1 MPNIVQSVINRVLGI
16 RSIQKSGNQIFSLTW
31 NMWVN
36 EVWPDIDKRLSIEQ
50 GYADNTALFSIVNH
64 DAEKFAS
71 IPRYIY
77 NADSKISDRVYDKRL
92 VDGKGVKELARLL
105 RRPNKNQSQSELYE
119 LLRVFYKSTG
129 DGMIWLNRGDVA
141 EEFTAYDTPR
151 MLANGQTEYGTF
163 RKRTD
168 EEIERLPV
176 LEMFVLPSGFVG
188 AIPDPNDMF
197 GVAAYWLDV
206 NGKKIPLRKCDV
218 IHWKRQNPVFDP
230 SNAEHLMGLNPFHVG
245 RRTIQENKDAVAA
258 TDRMFKNDGAKG
270 VLVNENLRWDSLSEK
285 QKQDLRDMIDQRIN
299 NASEVKGAI
308 ATLGGKWDYLNIA
321 KDSVDMALLQGKK
334 MTWQELCFLL
344 SVPFELFDSQTTY
357 ANKEQA
363 QKGWVS
369 NTIMPAC
376 LNIDD
381 KMTEVLAIAFG
392 LVDAD
397 GHPTIVISSDFSSLP
412 EMRKDTA
419 ALITA
424 FQSAWYIP
432 PNRKLMEL
440 GYDPIK
446 DKSFD
451 EPWVPDGVQPLSN
464 AIQTME
470 FANRS
475 QEELINSEDGN
486 NPINTGGNR
495 GQANNGE

>member
-1 MPNIVQSVINRVLGI
+1 MPNIIQSVLSRVLGI

-36 EVWPDIDKRLSIEQ
+36 EVWPDIDKRLSIEE

-92 VDGKGVKELARLL
+92 IDGNGVKDLARLL
-105 RRPNKNQSQSELYE
+105 RRPNKNQSQSEFYE

-129 DGMIWLNRGDVA
+129 DGIIWLNRGDVA
-141 EEFTAYDTPR
+141 DEFTAYDAPR
-151 MLANGQTEYGTF
+151 VDANGQMQYGTF

-168 EEIERLPV
+168 DEIARLPI

-188 AIPDPNDMF
+188 AVPDPTDMF

-206 NGKKIPLRKCDV
+206 NGRKIPLRKCDV

-230 SNAEHLMGLNPFHVG
+230 ATASHLMGLNPFHVG

-270 VLVNENLRWDSLSEK
+270 VLVNENLKWDALSEK
-285 QKQDLRDMIDQRIN
+285 QKQDLKDLIDSRVN
-299 NASEVKGAI
+299 NAAEVKGAI
-308 ATLGGKWDYLNIA
+308 ATLGGKWNYLNIA
-321 KDSVDMALLQGKK
+321 KDSVDKSLLDGKK

-344 SVPFELFDSQTTY
+344 SVPFELFDTQTTY

-369 NTIMPAC
+369 NTIAPAC

-381 KMTEVLAIAFG
+381 KMTEALALSFG
-392 LVDAD
+392 LVDTD
-397 GHPTIVISSDFSSLP
+397 SYPTVVISSDFSALP
-412 EMRKDTA
+412 EMRKDVA

-424 FQSAWYIP
+424 FQNAWYIP
-432 PNRKLMEL
+432 PNRKLTEL

-446 DKSFD
+446 DKIFD
-451 EPWVPDGVQPLSN
+451 EPWLPDGVKPLSD
-464 AIQTME
+464 IKQTME
-470 FANRS
+470 FANQS
-475 QEELINSEDGN
+475 QQELLNGIND
-486 NPINTGGNR
+486 NPINTGVDR
-495 GQANNGE
+495 GASNSGK